1 MMQNRDLSTNDG
13 EDSGRNL
20 IADGE
25 NEESEN
31 DLKISSNRWENTE
44 DVEMVDKLAESVF
57 PVPLVG
63 KF

>member
-1 MMQNRDLSTNDG
+1 MSTNDG
-13 EDSGRNL
+13 EDSWRNL

-31 DLKISSNRWENTE
+31 DLKLSSNRWENTE
-44 DVEMVDKLAESVF
+44 DVETVDKLAESVF

>member
-1 MMQNRDLSTNDG
+1 MSTNDG

-31 DLKISSNRWENTE
+31 DLKLSSNRWENTE
-44 DVEMVDKLAESVF
+44 DVETVDKLAESVF

-63 KF
+63 

>member
-1 MMQNRDLSTNDG
+1 MSTSDG

-20 IADGE
+20 IDDGE

-31 DLKISSNRWENTE
+31 DLKLSSNRWENTE
-44 DVEMVDKLAESVF
+44 DVETVDKLLESVF

-63 KF
+63 V